1 MKYKGVTHLK
11 QLGHPVREICNLLQ
25 VSSSG
30 FYTGTS
36 AKLSSTEQ
44 RNKELTAMI
53 GNAFYKHKRAY
64 GHPRIHK
71 ELQNQGEELGR
82 RRVARI
88 MRELELRALSKKAFR
103 PKTTQSDPNAPKAER
118 VFKVESSVVTRP
130 NQVWASDLTYIPR
143 EGGGQMYL
151 VVVIDLYDR
160 SIRGWDVSDSMLAE
174 NTDRALLR
182 ALQGTSG
189 SVQGL
194 IFHSDRG
201 SQYTSECVR
210 KRLKLLGI
218 IQSMSRPGNCY
229 DNAFAESLF
238 HTLKNELPKQRFK
251 SLEEATQVLF
261 AYIGWYNTKRLHSA
275 LGYVSPREY
284 RRTFEERNV

>member
-1 MKYKGVTHLK
+1 
-11 QLGHPVREICNLLQ
+11 
-25 VSSSG
+25 
-30 FYTGTS
+30 
-36 AKLSSTEQ
+36 
-44 RNKELTAMI
+44 MI
-53 GNAFYKHKRAY
+53 GNVFYKTKRAY
-64 GHPRIHK
+64 GSRRIHK
-71 ELQNQGEELGR
+71 ELQGQGEVIGR
-82 RRVARI
+82 NRVARI
-88 MRELELRALSKKAFR
+88 MGEMELRALSKKAFR

-143 EGGGQMYL
+143 EGGGHMYL

-160 SIRGWDVSDSMLAE
+160 SIRGWDKCSMLAE
-174 NTDRALLR
+174 NTNRALLR

-218 IQSMSRPGNCY
+218 IQSMSRTGNCW

-261 AYIGWYNTKRLHSA
+261 AYIGWYTHS
-275 LGYVSPREY
+275 E
-284 RRTFEERNV
+284 

>member
-1 MKYKGVTHLK
+1 
-11 QLGHPVREICNLLQ
+11 
-25 VSSSG
+25 
-30 FYTGTS
+30 
-36 AKLSSTEQ
+36 
-44 RNKELTAMI
+44 
-53 GNAFYKHKRAY
+53 
-64 GHPRIHK
+64 
-71 ELQNQGEELGR
+71 
-82 RRVARI
+82 
-88 MRELELRALSKKAFR
+88 
-103 PKTTQSDPNAPKAER
+103 
-118 VFKVESSVVTRP
+118 
-130 NQVWASDLTYIPR
+130 
-143 EGGGQMYL
+143 
-151 VVVIDLYDR
+151 
-160 SIRGWDVSDSMLAE
+160 MLAE

-210 KRLKLLGI
+210 QSRLVVKIRQNRLVI
-218 IQSMSRPGNCY
+218 TNCY

>member
-1 MKYKGVTHLK
+1 
-11 QLGHPVREICNLLQ
+11 
-25 VSSSG
+25 
-30 FYTGTS
+30 
-36 AKLSSTEQ
+36 
-44 RNKELTAMI
+44 
-53 GNAFYKHKRAY
+53 
-64 GHPRIHK
+64 
-71 ELQNQGEELGR
+71 
-82 RRVARI
+82 
-88 MRELELRALSKKAFR
+88 
-103 PKTTQSDPNAPKAER
+103 
-118 VFKVESSVVTRP
+118 
-130 NQVWASDLTYIPR
+130 
-143 EGGGQMYL
+143 
-151 VVVIDLYDR
+151 
-160 SIRGWDVSDSMLAE
+160 MLAE
-174 NTDRALLR
+174 NTDRAILR

-189 SVQGL
+189 WSVQGL

-218 IQSMSRPGNCY
+218 IQSMSRTGNCWN
-229 DNAFAESLF
+229 NAFAESLF

>member
-1 MKYKGVTHLK
+1 MKYRGVAHLK
-11 QLGHPVREICNLLQ
+11 QLGHPVRETCNLLQ
-25 VSSSG
+25 VSPSG

-36 AKLSSTEQ
+36 GKPSHRRQKNRECTI
-44 RNKELTAMI
+44 MV
-53 GNAFYKHKRAY
+53 GNVFHKHKGVY
-64 GHPRIHK
+64 GYPRIHK
-71 ELQNQGEELGR
+71 ELQYQGVVISR
-82 RRVARI
+82 NKVAKI
-88 MRELELRALSKKAFR
+88 FRELELRALPKKAFR
-103 PKTTQSDPNAPKAER
+103 PKTTQSDPNTFKAER
-118 VFKVESSVVTRP
+118 VFKVESTIITRP
-130 NQVWASDLTYIPR
+130 NQVWASDLTYIPLKGR
-143 EGGGQMYL
+143 EHVYL
-151 VVVIDLYDR
+151 VIVIDLYDR

-189 SVQGL
+189 PVQAL

-218 IQSMSRPGNCY
+218 IQSMSRTGNCW

-261 AYIGWYNTKRLHSA
+261 AYIGWYNAKRLHSA
-275 LGYVSPREY
+275 LGYVSPKEY
-284 RRTFEERNV
+284 RRAFEERDV